1 MLDINRHKFF
11 LVQILKDIYNDI
23 ELANYLGLKGG
34 SALMFFY
41 DLPRFSIDL
50 DFDLLNNGKEDI
62 VYEKVRK
69 MILKYGKI
77 HDEAKKHFGPLIV
90 LDYGYEERKLKVEI
104 SKRRFENHYE
114 IKNLLGINMKV
125 MVLPDMFAH
134 KLCALLDRKVIIA
147 RDIFDSWFL
156 MKKQTPVNKNII
168 ESRMNLAYKEYIQK
182 CIQHLERVNEK
193 KLLQGLG
200 ELMDEEMKKFV
211 KAGLKKETMD
221 LLSFYKDFPIFSQ
234 EN

>member
-1 MLDINRHKFF
+1 M
-11 LVQILKDIYNDI
+11 
-23 ELANYLGLKGG
+23 
-34 SALMFFY
+34 
-41 DLPRFSIDL
+41 
-50 DFDLLNNGKEDI
+50 
-62 VYEKVRK
+62 
-69 MILKYGKI
+69 
-77 HDEAKKHFGPLIV
+77 
-90 LDYGYEERKLKVEI
+90 EI

-156 MKKQTPVNKNII
+156 MKQRTPVNKSII

-182 CIQHLERVNEK
+182 CIRHLERVNEK

-221 LLSFYKDFPIFSQ
+221 LLSFYKDFPIFPGKINS
-234 EN
+234 